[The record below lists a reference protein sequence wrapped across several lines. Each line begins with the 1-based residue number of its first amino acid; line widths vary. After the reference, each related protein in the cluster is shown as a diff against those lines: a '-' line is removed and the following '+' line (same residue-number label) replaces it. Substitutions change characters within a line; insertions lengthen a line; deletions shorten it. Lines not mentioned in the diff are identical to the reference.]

1 MKLWL
6 VALLSLAAF
15 AAGSSKRLGAPF
27 TVAEVTPVE
36 RIAEQPDKYV
46 GKVVRVEGKVTE
58 VCQMMGCW
66 MNLVDPSGKQ
76 SLRIKVNDGEIVFP
90 KEAVGK
96 IAQAEGKLVKL
107 ELTKEQAA
115 ARAKHEAE
123 EQGRAFNPDSVKG
136 PVTVYQIQGAAAE
149 IPGLE

>member
-1 MKLWL
+1 MKSSI
-6 VALLSLAAF
+6 VLLLACATLAA
-15 AAGSSKRLGAPF
+15 ADKQLGKPF
-27 TVAEVTPVE
+27 TVKTVTPLAEIAAQPE
-36 RIAEQPDKYV
+36 RYV

-66 MNLVDPSGKQ
+66 MSLVDPSGQ
-76 SLRIKVNDGEIVFP
+76 HNLRVKVNDGEIVFP

-96 IAQAEGKLVKL
+96 IAQAEGKLTKL

-123 EQGRAFNPDSVKG
+123 EQGRAFNPDSVQG
-136 PVTVYQIQGAAAE
+136 PVTVYQIQGRGALIRE
-149 IPGLE
+149 